1 MRLIDLYL
9 DEIRHQLPPKNRQ
22 DILKEIQS
30 TLMDTLEDRNPN
42 PGQAPDEETVKA
54 VLKEFGSPRQV
65 ASQYG
70 LQNYLIG
77 PRFYPIYIQVLKLV
91 LIIIAALN
99 ILGVII
105 AIVNQSGYSA
115 GLLETIGQILG
126 GLFNSLFTGFGIVT
140 LSFAGIER
148 TTPKEFKIKLDEDW
162 QIRFDQEWEPEHL
175 LRGEN
180 KQRVKVTELAIEIT
194 LSIIFIAMI
203 NFFLD
208 RIGIYYLGESG
219 WASAPILNNN
229 FLRYIPWI
237 TAYAVLDIAL
247 DLYLIRKGFW
257 DNYAVLAKIFIN
269 IFKIAVAFS
278 ILTGPAILTI
288 SPIPL
293 EAMNFD
299 LSISAEGL
307 SRTLNTVLDVLL
319 GLSIFG
325 LVVDS
330 IRRLYESFIKGS
342 QTRIEVDID

>member
-1 MRLIDLYL
+1 MKLIELYL

-22 DILKEIQS
+22 DILREIRS
-30 TLMDTLEDRNPN
+30 TLMDTIEDRNPN
-42 PGQAPDEETVKA
+42 PGQAPDEETVKE
-54 VLKEFGSPRQV
+54 VLKAFGSPRQV

-70 LQNYLIG
+70 MQNYLIG
-77 PRFYPIYIQVLKLV
+77 PRFFPIYIQVLKLV
-91 LIIIAALN
+91 LIIIAAFN

-105 AIVNQSGYSA
+105 AIVNQSGYNA
-115 GLLETIGQILG
+115 GLLETIGQIVG

-148 TTPKEFKIKLDEDW
+148 TTPNEFKIKLDEDW
-162 QIRFDQEWEPEHL
+162 DISLDQTWEPEHL
-175 LRGEN
+175 LKGEN
-180 KQRVKVTELAIEIT
+180 KQRVKVAELAIEIT
-194 LSIIFIAMI
+194 LTIIFIAVI

-219 WASAPILNNN
+219 WASAPILNDH

-269 IFKIAVAFS
+269 IFKIAVTFA
-278 ILTGPAILTI
+278 ILTGPAILTV
-288 SPIPL
+288 SPTAL
-293 EAMNFD
+293 EALNFD
-299 LSISAEGL
+299 VRTTAQGL
-307 SRTLNTVLDVLL
+307 SNILNTVLDVLL

-330 IRRLYESFIKGS
+330 IKRLYETFIKG
-342 QTRIEVDID
+342 QGAKFEIDID